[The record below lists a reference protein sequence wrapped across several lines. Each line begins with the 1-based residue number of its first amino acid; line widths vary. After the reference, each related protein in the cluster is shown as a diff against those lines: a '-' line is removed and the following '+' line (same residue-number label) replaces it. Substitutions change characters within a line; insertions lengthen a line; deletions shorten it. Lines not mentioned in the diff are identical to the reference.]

1 MMKARILSLFLALTL
16 LTGSASPALAA
27 GGYSDVPRDHWAA
40 QSVRRAGELGLFQGV
55 GGGRFGLGEPITRAA
70 FVTALVRLFGWE
82 AERPQSPAFSDVPAG
97 AWYFSAV
104 ETAFAHDAFRLQQG
118 RFRPEEPI
126 TREEMAVMLV
136 RSLGYT
142 SLAVTLG
149 AEECPLTDVSVS
161 PGYITLAYDLGIVGG
176 TGNGRFDPG
185 SSAAREQ
192 AAAVLVRVY
201 DKLHAASRQVQS
213 AGNSR
218 VVSVSTPMS
227 DLDAAAPATPLE
239 PIAELYRALRNAKN
253 SGADPEKTVLQL
265 TAGGVRTLV
274 AGGRVVS
281 TAAVS
286 AGEVRRILTSEDV
299 STYYDSRYESAYCI
313 YRPNDAQTATL
324 WYQSGESQAAKL
336 RLARLFGVTRY
347 VLA

>member
-149 AEECPLTDVSVS
+149 AEECPFTDVSVS

-218 VVSVSTPMS
+218 VVSVPTPTS
-227 DLDAAAPATPLE
+227 NLDAAAPATPLE

>member
-1 MMKARILSLFLALTL
+1 MKARILSLFLALTL

-118 RFRPEEPI
+118 RFRPEDPI

-149 AEECPLTDVSVS
+149 AEECPFTDVSVS

-185 SSAAREQ
+185 SSAALEQ

>member
-1 MMKARILSLFLALTL
+1 M
-16 LTGSASPALAA
+16 
-27 GGYSDVPRDHWAA
+27 
-40 QSVRRAGELGLFQGV
+40 
-55 GGGRFGLGEPITRAA
+55 
-70 FVTALVRLFGWE
+70 
-82 AERPQSPAFSDVPAG
+82 
-97 AWYFSAV
+97 
-104 ETAFAHDAFRLQQG
+104 
-118 RFRPEEPI
+118 
-126 TREEMAVMLV
+126 
-136 RSLGYT
+136 
-142 SLAVTLG
+142 
-149 AEECPLTDVSVS
+149 
-161 PGYITLAYDLGIVGG
+161 
-176 TGNGRFDPG
+176 
-185 SSAAREQ
+185 
-192 AAAVLVRVY
+192 LVRVY

>member
-40 QSVRRAGELGLFQGV
+40 QSVRRAGELGLFLGV

-149 AEECPLTDVSVS
+149 AEECPFTDVSVS

-299 STYYDSRYESAYCI
+299 STYYDLSLI
-313 YRPNDAQTATL
+313 HI
-324 WYQSGESQAAKL
+324 
-336 RLARLFGVTRY
+336 
-347 VLA
+347 

>member
-27 GGYSDVPRDHWAA
+27 GGYSDVPKNHWAA

-149 AEECPLTDVSVS
+149 AEECPFTDVSVS

-299 STYYDSRYESAYCI
+299 GTYYDSRYESAYCI

>member
-149 AEECPLTDVSVS
+149 AEECPFTDVSVS

>member
-104 ETAFAHDAFRLQQG
+104 ETAFAHDAFRLHQG
-118 RFRPEEPI
+118 RFRPEDPI

-149 AEECPLTDVSVS
+149 AEECPFTDVSVS

-313 YRPNDAQTATL
+313 YQPNDAQTATL

>member
-1 MMKARILSLFLALTL
+1 MKARILSLFLALTL

-149 AEECPLTDVSVS
+149 AEECPFTDVSVS

-176 TGNGRFDPG
+176 T
-185 SSAAREQ
+185 ARQRWELLASIMQ
-192 AAAVLVRVY
+192 SCRCRGYRMLVFMAEY
-201 DKLHAASRQVQS
+201 
-213 AGNSR
+213 
-218 VVSVSTPMS
+218 S
-227 DLDAAAPATPLE
+227 DLASDFGRNIREVCDSVPN
-239 PIAELYRALRNAKN
+239 AELLETTAQWCARLGEIDDALTEKRPMEDTICIFIGLEIAHVELGRL
-253 SGADPEKTVLQL
+253 SDRHGGGGGGASSFLSTISRYAADPANPPAVPPRF
-265 TAGGVRTLV
+265 V
-274 AGGRVVS
+274 GRV
-281 TAAVS
+281 
-286 AGEVRRILTSEDV
+286 R
-299 STYYDSRYESAYCI
+299 
-313 YRPNDAQTATL
+313 
-324 WYQSGESQAAKL
+324 
-336 RLARLFGVTRY
+336 
-347 VLA
+347 

>member
-1 MMKARILSLFLALTL
+1 MKTRILSLFLTLALL
-16 LTGSASPALAA
+16 LGSASPALAA
-27 GGYSDVPRDHWAA
+27 GGYSDVPKDHWAA
-40 QSVRRAGELGLFQGV
+40 ESIRRAGELGLFQGV

-70 FVTALVRLFGWE
+70 FVTALVRLFGWKTE
-82 AERPQSPAFSDVPAG
+82 TPKAPSFSDVPAS

-104 ETAFAHDAFRLQQG
+104 ETALAHDAFRLQQG
-118 RFRPEEPI
+118 AFRPDDPI

-149 AEECPLTDVSVS
+149 AEGCPFTDVSVS
-161 PGYITLAYDLGIVGG
+161 PGYLTLAYDLGIVGG

-185 SSAAREQ
+185 ASAAREQ
-192 AAAVLVRVY
+192 AAAVLVRVC
-201 DKLHAASRQVQS
+201 DKLHAASRQVES
-213 AGNSR
+213 AGANK
-218 VVSVSTPMS
+218 VVSVAAPMTG
-227 DLDAAAPATPLE
+227 LDAAAPATPLE
-239 PIAELYRALRNAKN
+239 PIAELYRALRDAKN
-253 SGADPEKTVLQL
+253 SGADLEKTVLQL

-286 AGEVRRILTSEDV
+286 AEEVRRVLTSEDV
-299 STYYDSRYESAYCI
+299 SCYYDSRYESAYCI
-313 YRPNDAQTATL
+313 YRPNDVQTATL
-324 WYQSGESQAAKL
+324 WYQNDESLAAKL

-347 VLA
+347 MLA

>member
-1 MMKARILSLFLALTL
+1 MKARILSLFLALTL

-149 AEECPLTDVSVS
+149 AEECPFTDVSVS
-161 PGYITLAYDLGIVGG
+161 PGYITLA
-176 TGNGRFDPG
+176 
-185 SSAAREQ
+185 
-192 AAAVLVRVY
+192 
-201 DKLHAASRQVQS
+201 
-213 AGNSR
+213 
-218 VVSVSTPMS
+218 
-227 DLDAAAPATPLE
+227 
-239 PIAELYRALRNAKN
+239 
-253 SGADPEKTVLQL
+253 
-265 TAGGVRTLV
+265 
-274 AGGRVVS
+274 
-281 TAAVS
+281 
-286 AGEVRRILTSEDV
+286 
-299 STYYDSRYESAYCI
+299 
-313 YRPNDAQTATL
+313 
-324 WYQSGESQAAKL
+324 
-336 RLARLFGVTRY
+336 
-347 VLA
+347 

>member
-118 RFRPEEPI
+118 RFRPEDPI

-149 AEECPLTDVSVS
+149 AEECPFTDVSVS

>member
-27 GGYSDVPRDHWAA
+27 GGYSDVPKDHWAA

-104 ETAFAHDAFRLQQG
+104 ETAFAHDAFRLHQG
-118 RFRPEEPI
+118 RFRPEDPI

-149 AEECPLTDVSVS
+149 AEECPFTDVSVS

>member
-70 FVTALVRLFGWE
+70 FVTALVRLFDWE

-149 AEECPLTDVSVS
+149 AEECPFTDVSVS

>member
-104 ETAFAHDAFRLQQG
+104 ETAFAHDAFRLHQG
-118 RFRPEEPI
+118 RFRPEDPI

-149 AEECPLTDVSVS
+149 AEECPFTDVSVS

-213 AGNSR
+213 AGTSR

>member
-1 MMKARILSLFLALTL
+1 M
-16 LTGSASPALAA
+16 
-27 GGYSDVPRDHWAA
+27 
-40 QSVRRAGELGLFQGV
+40 
-55 GGGRFGLGEPITRAA
+55 
-70 FVTALVRLFGWE
+70 
-82 AERPQSPAFSDVPAG
+82 PAG
-97 AWYFSAV
+97 TWYFSAV

-149 AEECPLTDVSVS
+149 AEECPFTDVSVS

-227 DLDAAAPATPLE
+227 NLDAAAPATPLE

>member
-104 ETAFAHDAFRLQQG
+104 ETAFAHDAFRLHQG
-118 RFRPEEPI
+118 RFRPEDPI

-149 AEECPLTDVSVS
+149 AEECPFTDVSVS

-192 AAAVLVRVY
+192 AATVLVRVY

>member
-149 AEECPLTDVSVS
+149 AEECPFSDGGVS
-161 PGYITLAYDLGIVGG
+161 PGYITLAYGLGIVGG

-192 AAAVLVRVY
+192 AAAMLVRVY

>member
-1 MMKARILSLFLALTL
+1 MKARILSLFLALTL

-118 RFRPEEPI
+118 RFRPEDPI

-149 AEECPLTDVSVS
+149 AEECPFTDVSVS

>member
-104 ETAFAHDAFRLQQG
+104 ETAFAHDAFRLHQG
-118 RFRPEEPI
+118 RFRPEDPI

-149 AEECPLTDVSVS
+149 AEECPFTDVSVS

-227 DLDAAAPATPLE
+227 NLDAAAPATPLE

>member
-118 RFRPEEPI
+118 RFRPEDPI
-126 TREEMAVMLV
+126 TREVMAVLLV
-136 RSLGYT
+136 RTLGYT

-149 AEECPLTDVSVS
+149 AEECPFTDVSVS

>member
-27 GGYSDVPRDHWAA
+27 GGYSDVPKNHWAA

-149 AEECPLTDVSVS
+149 AEECPFTDVSVS

>member
-27 GGYSDVPRDHWAA
+27 GGYSDVPKDHWAA

-104 ETAFAHDAFRLQQG
+104 ETAFAHDAFRLHQG

-149 AEECPLTDVSVS
+149 AEECPFTDVSVS

-313 YRPNDAQTATL
+313 YQPNAYQTATV
-324 WYQSGESQAAKL
+324 WYQSEESMAAKL
-336 RLARLFGVTRY
+336 QLARMFGVTKY
-347 VLA
+347 SLV

>member
-27 GGYSDVPRDHWAA
+27 GGYSDVPKDHWAA

-104 ETAFAHDAFRLQQG
+104 ETAFAHDAFRLHQG

-149 AEECPLTDVSVS
+149 AEECPFTDVSVS

-176 TGNGRFDPG
+176 TGNG
-185 SSAAREQ
+185 
-192 AAAVLVRVY
+192 
-201 DKLHAASRQVQS
+201 
-213 AGNSR
+213 
-218 VVSVSTPMS
+218 
-227 DLDAAAPATPLE
+227 
-239 PIAELYRALRNAKN
+239 
-253 SGADPEKTVLQL
+253 
-265 TAGGVRTLV
+265 
-274 AGGRVVS
+274 
-281 TAAVS
+281 
-286 AGEVRRILTSEDV
+286 
-299 STYYDSRYESAYCI
+299 
-313 YRPNDAQTATL
+313 
-324 WYQSGESQAAKL
+324 
-336 RLARLFGVTRY
+336 
-347 VLA
+347 

>member
-97 AWYFSAV
+97 TWYFSAV
-104 ETAFAHDAFRLQQG
+104 ETAFAHDAFRLHQG
-118 RFRPEEPI
+118 RFRPAEPI

-149 AEECPLTDVSVS
+149 AEECPFTDVSVS

>member
-16 LTGSASPALAA
+16 LKGSASPALAA

-149 AEECPLTDVSVS
+149 AEECPFTDVSVS

>member
-1 MMKARILSLFLALTL
+1 MKKRLLILVFAGLMSLVL
-16 LTGSASPALAA
+16 LPEANASA
-27 GGYSDVPRDHWAA
+27 GYSDVPQEHWAA
-40 QSVRRAGELGLFQGV
+40 ESIQRATELGYFQGV
-55 GGGRFGLGEPITRAA
+55 DEGRFGLGQPISRAA
-70 FVTALVRLFGWE
+70 FSSALVRMFGWE
-82 AERPQSPAFSDVPAG
+82 EVRPAKSSFDDVDKTRWFYTAAETTLANGAVAAAG
-97 AWYFSAV
+97 Q
-104 ETAFAHDAFRLQQG
+104 D
-118 RFRPEEPI
+118 FRPDDDL
-126 TREEMAVMLV
+126 TRGEMASMLV
-136 RSLGYT
+136 RGLGYT
-142 SLAVTLG
+142 SSLAETASSYGVPFSDVTVNRG
-149 AEECPLTDVSVS
+149 F
-161 PGYITLAYDLGIVGG
+161 ITMAYDLGLMKGKDG
-176 TGNGRFDPG
+176 GRFDPD
-185 SSAAREQ
+185 APATREQ

>member
-149 AEECPLTDVSVS
+149 AEECPFTDVSVS

-227 DLDAAAPATPLE
+227 NLDAAAPATPLE

>member
-27 GGYSDVPRDHWAA
+27 GGYSDVPKDHWAA

-70 FVTALVRLFGWE
+70 FVTARVRLYGCE

-104 ETAFAHDAFRLQQG
+104 ETAFAHDAFRLHQG

-149 AEECPLTDVSVS
+149 AEECPFTDVSVS

>member
-118 RFRPEEPI
+118 RFRPEDPI

-149 AEECPLTDVSVS
+149 AEECPFTDVSVS

-185 SSAAREQ
+185 SSAALEQ

>member
-1 MMKARILSLFLALTL
+1 MKKRLLILVFAGLMSLVL
-16 LTGSASPALAA
+16 LPEANASA
-27 GGYSDVPRDHWAA
+27 GYSDVPEEHWAA
-40 QSVRRAGELGLFQGV
+40 ESIQRATELGYFQGV
-55 GGGRFGLGEPITRAA
+55 DEGRFGLGQPISRAA
-70 FVTALVRLFGWE
+70 FSSALVRMFGWE
-82 AERPQSPAFSDVPAG
+82 EVRPAKSSFDDVDKTRWFYTAAETTLANGAVAAAG
-97 AWYFSAV
+97 Q
-104 ETAFAHDAFRLQQG
+104 D
-118 RFRPEEPI
+118 FRPDDDL
-126 TREEMAVMLV
+126 TRGEMASMLV
-136 RSLGYT
+136 RGLGYT
-142 SLAVTLG
+142 SSLAETASSYGVPFSDVTVNRG
-149 AEECPLTDVSVS
+149 F
-161 PGYITLAYDLGIVGG
+161 ITMAYDLGLMKGKDG
-176 TGNGRFDPG
+176 GRFDPD
-185 SSAAREQ
+185 APATREQ

>member
-149 AEECPLTDVSVS
+149 AEECPFTDVSVS

-192 AAAVLVRVY
+192 AAAMLVRVY